1 MASIR
6 YRAPWRVIVQ
16 GEDQPKGVF
25 ATNKQAEAF
34 KETLMAQ
41 GIDEKSIRVVQERK
55 GTWEA
60 RVRRQG
66 GKVLLKSF
74 PTKASASAWAE
85 EREGEIVKGAFVD
98 TTLADRTTVGE
109 LFQRFAAERTNPGKS
124 GDAERYRLNAFQR
137 LDLAAL
143 KVSALQSMHIA
154 AFRDAEL
161 KRGLRPASVVKN
173 LELMSRVLNTAHQEW
188 GIRTPV
194 NPASAREVRRPKLG
208 ADAERNRTLAPV
220 HILSSAE
227 EVGARVAKVSGK
239 KRLMRYEE
247 RLADAHRQGE
257 YFDFHPD
264 VAPLLK
270 RPMSEFCAIMRAG
283 RYPHWFRPLSMAQ
296 EHAPLIVPGIR
307 ARDRDSE
314 CRIWAIESFGIETAM
329 RRGEMAQLEWDHVHL
344 DEGYLRLP
352 PHITKGKYERI
363 VPLTLRAERIL
374 RTQPRVG
381 VLVFNATV
389 ESIERAHELVVARC
403 GLRNLRFHD
412 LRHEAVTRLVNSTTL
427 SPLQL
432 GKITG
437 HRDVRTL
444 MRYNNPTAQQVVKA
458 FRQSRR

>member
-6 YRAPWRVIVQ
+6 YRAPWRVMVK
-16 GEDQPKGVF
+16 GDDKPKGVF
-25 ATNKQAEAF
+25 VSKTQAEALSA
-34 KETLMAQ
+34 TLIEQ
-41 GIDEKSIRVVQERK
+41 GIDKDSINLVQERK
-55 GTWEA
+55 GTWEV

-74 PTKASASAWAE
+74 PTKTAASAWAE

-109 LFQRFAAERTNPGKS
+109 LFGRFAAERTNPGKS
-124 GDAERYRLNAFQR
+124 GDAERCRLKVFQR
-137 LDLAAL
+137 LDLALL

-173 LELMSRVLNTAHQEW
+173 LELMSRVLNTAHREW

-220 HILSSAE
+220 HIQSSAE
-227 EVGARVAKVSGK
+227 DVGARVARVSGK
-239 KRLMRYEE
+239 DRLERYRE
-247 RLADAHRQGE
+247 RLAESHRQGE

-264 VAPLLK
+264 VAPLLR
-270 RPMSEFCAIMRAG
+270 RPVSEYCAIMRAG
-283 RYPHWFRPLSMAQ
+283 RYPHWFRPLSVLRN
-296 EHAPLIVPGIR
+296 HAPLIIPGVR
-307 ARDRDSE
+307 ARERDSE
-314 CRIWAIESFGIETAM
+314 CRIWAIDSFGIETAM

-352 PHITKGKYERI
+352 PHITKGQYERI

-374 RTQPRVG
+374 RTQH
-381 VLVFNATV
+381 
-389 ESIERAHELVVARC
+389 S
-403 GLRNLRFHD
+403 LRFPTHRS
-412 LRHEAVTRLVNSTTL
+412 LHSIGSSWPARP
-427 SPLQL
+427 SPRSM
-432 GKITG
+432 G
-437 HRDVRTL
+437 
-444 MRYNNPTAQQVVKA
+444 
-458 FRQSRR
+458 